1 MSGETAATE
10 AAAPRTLTVSR
21 ATFLGVGAM
30 VGAGIFALLGE
41 AGKVAGSAVWVSFL
55 IGGLIC
61 LLQGYSFAKLGT
73 RYPSRGGTIEYI
85 IQGFGTGHATGATA
99 WLLMITL
106 VIVAAMVAVSFGA
119 YGSSL
124 LFGEDAAPWIAQAL
138 SVVVIAAITVV
149 NIAGSTAVAKLSGLV
164 VVTLTVLAIFSVG
177 TLTQVDP
184 ALLAPSTY
192 PPLRQILSSVALTF
206 FAFLGFGVIA
216 FSAGDIRDPARNLPR
231 AMYAAIVIA
240 TLTYVAIAIAV
251 FGTLTPD
258 EVVAAGDNALAVAA
272 QPVFGQL
279 GFIGVSLVALLATS
293 SALNSNLYAATGAT
307 KELGQDGLLAPILAR
322 PVGNG
327 GTMGL
332 VLAGILTAIVAVS
345 LDLSAIAAL
354 GSAVSLAVFIMA
366 GLAHLRVIDQTGANR
381 LIIWA
386 AILTAVLTFLAFLV
400 STFVDDPRTV
410 VLLGV
415 VVLAAVGLDFLW
427 TGIRTRR
434 ERVADRDAP
443 PI

>member
-1 MSGETAATE
+1 
-10 AAAPRTLTVSR
+10 
-21 ATFLGVGAM
+21 M
-30 VGAGIFALLGE
+30 VGAGIFALLGQ
-41 AGKVAGSAVWVSFL
+41 AGEVAGSAVWVSFL

-124 LFGEDAAPWIAQAL
+124 LFGEGAAPWIAQAL

-192 PPLRQILSSVALTF
+192 PPLRQILASVALTF

-216 FSAGDIRDPARNLPR
+216 FSAGDIKDPAKNLPR

-240 TLTYVAIAIAV
+240 TITYVAIAIAV

-279 GFIGVSLVALLATS
+279 GFVGVSLVALLATS

-307 KELGQDGLLAPILAR
+307 KELGGDGLLAPILAR

-332 VLAGILTAIVAVS
+332 VIAGVLTAIIAIT
-345 LDLSAIAAL
+345 LDLGAIAAL

-366 GLAHLRVIDQTGANR
+366 GFAHLRVIDETGANR

-386 AILTAVLTFLAFLV
+386 AIVTAILTFLAFLI

-415 VVLAAVGLDFLW
+415 VVLGAVGLDFLW

-434 ERVADRDAP
+434 ERATDRDAP